1 MPQYII
7 TYTAGTAP
15 GPYNVYLSGALGPLS
30 LYASNVTRTQL
41 QSGFVISFADGIP
54 SSSVL
59 IDNVSFGCTTEEIL
73 VFPSP
78 TPTKT
83 PTRTITPSIT
93 ATPSITPS
101 ITPTITPTRT
111 VDPTRTPTITRTP
124 SITPSITPSS
134 TSNKILIICNL
145 STSNSSGSN
154 ATGIDIRRGAS
165 SIHIGDAAS
174 NRTRVTSDT
183 VGIGTGGMVNNT
195 LVYMDSPS
203 TTSSTT
209 YNVYWRATAG
219 TSYLNRG
226 NTDSDTAAYH
236 RAASTIILME
246 VKG

>member
-134 TSNKILIICNL
+134 TINASITPSVTITPSLTVTRTPSITP
-145 STSNSSGSN
+145 STSPPPCYLFGIQADYNETSPSYVAVSYIDCNGS
-154 ATGIDIRRGAS
+154 A
-165 SIHIGDAAS
+165 GDY
-174 NRTRVTSDT
+174 TS
-183 VGIGTGGMVNNT
+183 IGTGVNNFCAREVT
-195 LVYMDSPS
+195 GTIGGSGITWV
-203 TTSSTT
+203 
-209 YNVYWRATAG
+209 AG
-219 TSYLNRG
+219 
-226 NTDSDTAAYH
+226 DCDF
-236 RAASTIILME
+236 
-246 VKG
+246 